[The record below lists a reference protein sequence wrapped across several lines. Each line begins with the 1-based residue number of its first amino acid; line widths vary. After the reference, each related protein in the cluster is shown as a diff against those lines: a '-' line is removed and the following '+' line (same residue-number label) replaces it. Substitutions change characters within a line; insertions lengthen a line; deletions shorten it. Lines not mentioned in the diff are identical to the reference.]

1 MSGSIDPLATA
12 LATSPLPASFRYHE
26 FTKADQLDALP
37 SLLRDNSDLSVNS
50 VHPQGGNA
58 LSRDELKGV
67 VDEHFR
73 VHGLDNVFVC
83 DASVFP
89 SPITVNPQMTVMALA
104 RYAADDVAGRPRAP
118 GGSGRSRAARAQAG
132 SPTVQAGVP
141 GSG

>member
-1 MSGSIDPLATA
+1 PCPFGSPTLPNTPTPHDCATLLHGLVLAGRIM
-12 LATSPLPASFRYHE
+12 LAGGARRLMPASFHFHE
-26 FTKADQLDALP
+26 FTQADQLDALP

-73 VHGLDNVFVC
+73 VCGLDNVFVC

-104 RYAADDVAGRPRAP
+104 RY
-118 GGSGRSRAARAQAG
+118 
-132 SPTVQAGVP
+132 
-141 GSG
+141 